1 MKIEKRDSLV
11 KGKKEHK
18 FDTLEGERCVLERDL
33 VLSDSVGGSDLEK
46 GSVFFVGTA
55 TVIIRYAGFTI
66 LTDPNFLHAGDHV
79 HLGYGLHSERL
90 TDPAVDIEDLPPL
103 DLVLL
108 SHLHGDH
115 FDRVAEEKLDK
126 MIPIVTTPHAAR
138 YLEGKGFRPP
148 TALKTW
154 ESLLVRKGDTRL
166 RITAMPGT
174 HAPGPLRKV
183 LPPVMGSMLEFAGAE
198 GGTQLRM
205 YITGDTLLY
214 DRLKEIPER
223 YPEIDLA
230 LLHLGGT
237 RVLGL
242 LVTMDA
248 KQGVEAM
255 KIIDPRTAI
264 PIHYNDYT
272 VFKSP
277 LEDFK
282 KAITEAGL
290 EERVRYLAHGETY
303 EFEVPGGGRG

>member
-1 MKIEKRDSLV
+1 M
-11 KGKKEHK
+11 
-18 FDTLEGERCVLERDL
+18 ERDL
-33 VLSDSVGGSDLEK
+33 FLAGTSGEADLKSGSI
-46 GSVFFVGTA
+46 FFVGTA
-55 TVIIRYAGFTI
+55 TVVLRYAGFTI

-79 HLGYGLHSERL
+79 HLGYGLRSERQ
-90 TDPAVDIEDLPPL
+90 TNPAIEIEDLPPL

-115 FDRVAEEKLDK
+115 FDRVAEAKLDK
-126 MIPIVTTPHAAR
+126 RVPIITTPHAAR

-148 TALKTW
+148 AALDTW
-154 ESLLVRKGDTRL
+154 ESILVRKGDAQL
-166 RITAMPGT
+166 RVTAMPGT

-183 LPPVMGSMLEFAGAE
+183 LPPVMGSMLEFGTTE
-198 GGTQLRM
+198 GGTRLRL
-205 YITGDTLLY
+205 YITGDTLIH
-214 DRLKEIPER
+214 DRLREIPRR

-248 KQGVEAM
+248 DQGVEAM
-255 KIIDPRTAI
+255 RIVDPKTAI

-282 KAITEAGL
+282 RAVAQAGL
-290 EERVRYLAHGETY
+290 EDRVRYLAHGETY
-303 EFEVPGGGRG
+303 QFEVPDNQG